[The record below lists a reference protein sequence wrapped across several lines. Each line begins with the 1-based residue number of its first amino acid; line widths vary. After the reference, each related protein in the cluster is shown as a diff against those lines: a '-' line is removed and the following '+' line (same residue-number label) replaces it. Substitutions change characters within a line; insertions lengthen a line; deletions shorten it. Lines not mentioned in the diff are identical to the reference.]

1 MYTMHIQVKSSSSK
15 KYPAFSTSNDA
26 TAQETQI
33 WSLHAII
40 KGHTPIKHFKV
51 LHMITKVMI
60 YSKISQQARTLCYTA
75 LTARQSFFQ
84 FCRFRN
90 VFTSC
95 APLRKPACDV
105 FLLSMHSCDGKTCL
119 EQRGNFPHTLGQN
132 GHMLCIFKTKEL
144 QNFSEDSFLVKSNQ
158 VKLVLFIII

>member
-105 FLLSMHSCDGKTCL
+105 TVPAQYAQLRWQDVCWTKRKLSAYIRPKWPHALHIQNKRAPEFLWRL
-119 EQRGNFPHTLGQN
+119 FP
-132 GHMLCIFKTKEL
+132 C
-144 QNFSEDSFLVKSNQ
+144 
-158 VKLVLFIII
+158 